1 MNLVDL
7 CKICGILFFVVMCW
21 YFIFVVFKTNKDY
34 LRSLAGMNVIE
45 GFNDDQ
51 NTKLEN
57 DISNVESLIKSFR
70 EKMGLAEG
78 GKEEQRKLIVDYLVK
93 SIKKLKLSIVE
104 NLVGNIW
111 TKGSGN
117 QKALE
122 FHKELKV
129 FEDALTYFTEEQT
142 LAENEG
148 LI

>member
-34 LRSLAGMNVIE
+34 LRSLAGMDVVE
-45 GFNDDQ
+45 GFSDDQ

-57 DISNVESLIKSFR
+57 NIQSIESLIKSFR

-104 NLVGNIW
+104 NLVGINPD
-111 TKGSGN
+111 KNKVLGF
-117 QKALE
+117 Q
-122 FHKELKV
+122 KELKI
-129 FEDALTYFTEEQT
+129 FEDALTYFTNEQT